1 MEDKVLIYVLCFLL
15 SVGGLLL
22 NWRVNHGIERIK
34 ALEKQLEKKAETLK
48 PDYEKYRD
56 CCTYY
61 PD

>member
-34 ALEKQLEKKAETLK
+34 ALEKQLEKKVETPK
-48 PDYEKYRD
+48 PDYDKYKD
-56 CCTYY
+56 CCAYY